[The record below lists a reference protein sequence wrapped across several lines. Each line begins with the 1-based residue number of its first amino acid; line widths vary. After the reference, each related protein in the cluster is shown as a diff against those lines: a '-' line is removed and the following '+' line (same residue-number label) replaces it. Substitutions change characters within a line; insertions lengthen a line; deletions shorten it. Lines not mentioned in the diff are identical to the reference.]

1 MVLGISPDSVK
12 SHEKFRRKF
21 ELPYNLLA
29 DVGHQV
35 AEAYGVWKPKSM
47 FGINFDGVARTTFL
61 IDAEGR
67 VARVF
72 EKVNPLGHGKEVAEE
87 LQRLKSP

>member
-1 MVLGISPDSVK
+1 VLGISPDSVN
-12 SHEKFRRKF
+12 SHRKFREKY
-21 ELPYNLLA
+21 ELPYRLLA

-35 AEAYGVWKPKSM
+35 AEAYGVWKAKSM
-47 FGINFDGVARTTFL
+47 FGLHFDGVARTTFL

-72 EKVNPLGHGKEVAEE
+72 EKVNPLGHGKEVAEALE
-87 LQRLKSP
+87 RMKSR

>member
-12 SHEKFRRKF
+12 SHQKFRKKF

-29 DVGHQV
+29 DVGHPV

-47 FGINFDGVARTTFL
+47 FGIHFDGVVRTTFV
-61 IDAEGR
+61 IDADGR

-72 EKVNPLGHGKEVAEE
+72 ESVNPLGHGKEVADALAEM
-87 LQRLKSP
+87 RRA

>member
-12 SHEKFRRKF
+12 SHAKFRRKF

-29 DVGHQV
+29 DVGHRV

-47 FGINFDGVARTTFL
+47 FGINFDGVVRTTFL
-61 IDAEGR
+61 IDADGR

-72 EKVNPLGHGKEVAEE
+72 EKVNPLGHGKEVADA
-87 LQRLKSP
+87 LAGMK